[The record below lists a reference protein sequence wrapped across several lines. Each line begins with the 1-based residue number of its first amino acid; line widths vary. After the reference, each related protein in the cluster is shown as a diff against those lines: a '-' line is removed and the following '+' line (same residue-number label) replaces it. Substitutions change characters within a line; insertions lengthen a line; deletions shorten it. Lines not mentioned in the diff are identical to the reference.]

1 MFSFS
6 FSITGT
12 LSLLIILLSFY
23 FLNVFFI
30 NKEILIDKID
40 SQNHKSFATKQMT
53 PLTGGP
59 ILLLTLLFFLGS
71 NLLILKIFLFLIFI
85 TGIFSDINFIKKPST
100 RFLIQ
105 LIVVFIF
112 LYFNDY
118 QILDLR
124 IDIINNLLNYEYF
137 NLFFM
142 GFCFLILING
152 FNFIDGLNTLSFG
165 YFFLVF
171 INLLL
176 INDLYLISVPE
187 YFLEKFV
194 IFIFI
199 FIFFMIFSAKFFLGD
214 SGSYLLG
221 AFIGIEVVT
230 IHQNNIEV
238 SPWYFALLLWYPS
251 FEILFSIFRKLIEKT
266 SPLNPDKKRLHQLIY
281 AKLKKKKINFANSI
295 SANLINLFNFLVLLL
310 GTFNIYS
317 SIINIS
323 LIFFNIFIY
332 VFIFFKLKDLDGIR
346 Q

>member
-1 MFSFS
+1 MLLVETFP
-6 FSITGT
+6 ITGT

-152 FNFIDGLNTLSFG
+152 FNFIDGF
-165 YFFLVF
+165 YRY
-171 INLLL
+171 LL
-176 INDLYLISVPE
+176 D
-187 YFLEKFV
+187 
-194 IFIFI
+194 
-199 FIFFMIFSAKFFLGD
+199 IFS
-214 SGSYLLG
+214 
-221 AFIGIEVVT
+221 
-230 IHQNNIEV
+230 
-238 SPWYFALLLWYPS
+238 
-251 FEILFSIFRKLIEKT
+251 
-266 SPLNPDKKRLHQLIY
+266 
-281 AKLKKKKINFANSI
+281 
-295 SANLINLFNFLVLLL
+295 
-310 GTFNIYS
+310 
-317 SIINIS
+317 
-323 LIFFNIFIY
+323 
-332 VFIFFKLKDLDGIR
+332 
-346 Q
+346 